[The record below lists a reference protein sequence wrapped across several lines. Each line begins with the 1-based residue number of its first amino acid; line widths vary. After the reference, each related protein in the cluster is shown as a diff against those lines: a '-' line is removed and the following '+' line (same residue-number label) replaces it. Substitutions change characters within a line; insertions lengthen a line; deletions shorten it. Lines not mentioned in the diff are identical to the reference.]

1 MVVRKE
7 TQQTGVIVNQS
18 AQRHVSRGLR
28 ALSSILA
35 MVLTMALMLLYAPTP
50 SARAMESTTSAES
63 TDGMLSINSSTA
75 VLTDTSGYHLNA
87 TVTNTTGQEIPAGT
101 LTLAMNAFYTFVS
114 RNDIQDWSEGN
125 GRIPTPQ
132 SVGQAD
138 VPALQPGAS
147 ANVSIDA
154 DAHQESLAAIN
165 SWGPKPVLL
174 SYSANGTPLAQSHT
188 FVTRTGAGLHTPST
202 PALHITVAQP
212 LAANGWTTD
221 SKLLG
226 QLVDEGGIS
235 SSKLAKIAMPSKD
248 DDARLS
254 FLLGNYITLTNL
266 TEREAQRIIDLHISP
281 INVSVHTT
289 DPQLHCTM
297 LGNKNAERSLDYIQ
311 AFCKAGIVM
320 NGQIVICPGWND
332 GDQLRRTLRDLTDW
346 EFSSCSLVPVGIT
359 KYRKGLAKLR
369 PVDADCAREI
379 IAIAEEFGQ
388 ENLRRFGTR
397 RFFCAD
403 ELYLRAG
410 LPLPQEDYYDGYR
423 QLENG
428 VGMLRSLEQ
437 DFLSA
442 MRLEDPAAAPSPF
455 TIATG
460 TAAAPFLRG
469 LLEQAKAYFPRLE
482 GQVIAVEN
490 DFFGHTI
497 DVAGLLTGQDLSAQL
512 QRVPSLGRVL
522 LPLHMLR
529 HGETVFLDDY
539 TVARLADELGCP
551 VQIVGID
558 GGDLLDA
565 MLDASS
571 TVS

>member
-1 MVVRKE
+1 MSTIITTIDRHSPAEKAGIQVGEQLLTINGHPIVDVLDYRFYGYDPLSRVELKTAAGDVR
-7 TQQTGVIVNQS
+7 
-18 AQRHVSRGLR
+18 
-28 ALSSILA
+28 
-35 MVLTMALMLLYAPTP
+35 
-50 SARAMESTTSAES
+50 
-63 TDGMLSINSSTA
+63 
-75 VLTDTSGYHLNA
+75 
-87 TVTNTTGQEIPAGT
+87 TVTIRKAEGQDLGLNFDTYLMDEMRCCANHCIFCFVDQMPPGMRST
-101 LTLAMNAFYTFVS
+101 LYF
-114 RNDIQDWSEGN
+114 
-125 GRIPTPQ
+125 
-132 SVGQAD
+132 
-138 VPALQPGAS
+138 
-147 ANVSIDA
+147 
-154 DAHQESLAAIN
+154 
-165 SWGPKPVLL
+165 
-174 SYSANGTPLAQSHT
+174 
-188 FVTRTGAGLHTPST
+188 
-202 PALHITVAQP
+202 
-212 LAANGWTTD
+212 
-221 SKLLG
+221 
-226 QLVDEGGIS
+226 
-235 SSKLAKIAMPSKD
+235 KD

-332 GDQLRRTLRDLTDW
+332 GDQLRRTLRDLTEW
-346 EFSSCSLVPVGIT
+346 QFSSCSLVPVGIT
-359 KYRKGLAKLR
+359 KYRQGLAKLR
-369 PVDADCAREI
+369 PVSPEDARDI

-410 LPLPQEDYYDGYR
+410 LPLPQEDYYEGYR

-442 MRLEDPAAAPSPF
+442 MRLEEPDAAPSPF

-469 LLEQAKAYFPRLE
+469 LLEQAKAYFPELE

-529 HGETVFLDDY
+529 HGETVFW
-539 TVARLADELGCP
+539 TTTPWRVWRTSWAAPCR
-551 VQIVGID
+551 
-558 GGDLLDA
+558 
-565 MLDASS
+565 S
-571 TVS
+571 

>member
-1 MVVRKE
+1 MEDVLDYRFFGYDADPELVLEREGVRRTVRVRKE
-7 TQQTGVIVNQS
+7 EG
-18 AQRHVSRGLR
+18 AELGLNFDTYLMDEPR
-28 ALSSILA
+28 PCSNHCLFCF
-35 MVLTMALMLLYAPTP
+35 VDQMAPGCRDTLY
-50 SARAMESTTSAES
+50 
-63 TDGMLSINSSTA
+63 
-75 VLTDTSGYHLNA
+75 
-87 TVTNTTGQEIPAGT
+87 
-101 LTLAMNAFYTFVS
+101 F
-114 RNDIQDWSEGN
+114 
-125 GRIPTPQ
+125 
-132 SVGQAD
+132 
-138 VPALQPGAS
+138 
-147 ANVSIDA
+147 
-154 DAHQESLAAIN
+154 
-165 SWGPKPVLL
+165 
-174 SYSANGTPLAQSHT
+174 
-188 FVTRTGAGLHTPST
+188 
-202 PALHITVAQP
+202 
-212 LAANGWTTD
+212 
-221 SKLLG
+221 
-226 QLVDEGGIS
+226 
-235 SSKLAKIAMPSKD
+235 KD

-254 FLLGNYITLTNL
+254 FLQGNYITLTNL

-332 GDQLRRTLRDLTDW
+332 GDQLRRTLRDLTEW
-346 EFSSCSLVPVGIT
+346 QFSSCSLVPVGIT

-369 PVDADCAREI
+369 PVDSECAREI
-379 IAIAEEFGQ
+379 IAIAEEYGQ
-388 ENLRRFGTR
+388 ENLRRYGTR

-403 ELYLRAG
+403 ELFLRAG
-410 LPLPQEDYYDGYR
+410 LPLPEEEYYEGYR
-423 QLENG
+423 QIENG

-437 DFLSA
+437 EFLSA
-442 MRLEDPAAAPSPF
+442 MKLEEPDAAPSPF

-469 LLEQAKAYFPRLE
+469 LLEQAKAYFPKLE

-512 QRVPSLGRVL
+512 QRIPSLGRVL

-529 HGETVFLDDY
+529 HGENVFLDDY

-565 MLDASS
+565 MLEKE
-571 TVS
+571 V

>member
-1 MVVRKE
+1 MSTIITAIDRHSPAERAGIQVGEQLLTINGHPIVDVLDYRFYGYDPLSHVELKTAAGDVRAVTVRKAE
-7 TQQTGVIVNQS
+7 GQDLGLNFDTYLMDEMRSCANHCIFCFVDQMPPGMRQT
-18 AQRHVSRGLR
+18 
-28 ALSSILA
+28 
-35 MVLTMALMLLYAPTP
+35 LY
-50 SARAMESTTSAES
+50 
-63 TDGMLSINSSTA
+63 
-75 VLTDTSGYHLNA
+75 
-87 TVTNTTGQEIPAGT
+87 
-101 LTLAMNAFYTFVS
+101 F
-114 RNDIQDWSEGN
+114 
-125 GRIPTPQ
+125 
-132 SVGQAD
+132 
-138 VPALQPGAS
+138 
-147 ANVSIDA
+147 
-154 DAHQESLAAIN
+154 
-165 SWGPKPVLL
+165 
-174 SYSANGTPLAQSHT
+174 
-188 FVTRTGAGLHTPST
+188 
-202 PALHITVAQP
+202 
-212 LAANGWTTD
+212 
-221 SKLLG
+221 
-226 QLVDEGGIS
+226 
-235 SSKLAKIAMPSKD
+235 KD

-297 LGNKNAERSLDYIQ
+297 LGNKNAERSLDYIR
-311 AFCKAGIVM
+311 AFCRAGIVM
-320 NGQIVICPGWND
+320 NGQIVVCPDWND

-346 EFSSCSLVPVGIT
+346 EFSSCSIVPVGIT
-359 KYRKGLAKLR
+359 KYRQGLARLR
-369 PVDADCAREI
+369 PVDRSCAREI
-379 IAIAEEFGQ
+379 LAIAEEYGQ

-403 ELYLRAG
+403 ELFLRAQ
-410 LPLPQEDYYDGYR
+410 LPLPQEDYYEGYR

-442 MRLEDPAAAPSPF
+442 MQLEEPDAAPSPF

-469 LLEQAKAYFPRLE
+469 LLEQAQAYFPKLE

-565 MLDASS
+565 MLEKEG
-571 TVS
+571 

>member
-1 MVVRKE
+1 MSTIITAIDRHSPAERAGIQVGEQLLTINGHPIVDVLDYRFYGYDPLSHVELKTAAGDVRAVTVRKAE
-7 TQQTGVIVNQS
+7 GQDLGLNFDTYLMDEMRSCANHCIFCFVDQMPPGMRQT
-18 AQRHVSRGLR
+18 
-28 ALSSILA
+28 
-35 MVLTMALMLLYAPTP
+35 LY
-50 SARAMESTTSAES
+50 
-63 TDGMLSINSSTA
+63 
-75 VLTDTSGYHLNA
+75 
-87 TVTNTTGQEIPAGT
+87 
-101 LTLAMNAFYTFVS
+101 F
-114 RNDIQDWSEGN
+114 
-125 GRIPTPQ
+125 
-132 SVGQAD
+132 
-138 VPALQPGAS
+138 
-147 ANVSIDA
+147 
-154 DAHQESLAAIN
+154 
-165 SWGPKPVLL
+165 
-174 SYSANGTPLAQSHT
+174 
-188 FVTRTGAGLHTPST
+188 
-202 PALHITVAQP
+202 
-212 LAANGWTTD
+212 
-221 SKLLG
+221 
-226 QLVDEGGIS
+226 
-235 SSKLAKIAMPSKD
+235 KD

-297 LGNKNAERSLDYIQ
+297 LGNKNAERSLDYIR
-311 AFCKAGIVM
+311 AFCRAGIVM
-320 NGQIVICPGWND
+320 NGQIVVCPDWND

-346 EFSSCSLVPVGIT
+346 EFSSCSIVPVGIT
-359 KYRKGLAKLR
+359 KYRQGLARLR
-369 PVDADCAREI
+369 PVDRSCAREI
-379 IAIAEEFGQ
+379 LAIAEEYGQ

-403 ELYLRAG
+403 ELFLRAQ
-410 LPLPQEDYYDGYR
+410 LPLPQEDYYEGYR

-442 MRLEDPAAAPSPF
+442 MQLEEPDAAPSPF

-469 LLEQAKAYFPRLE
+469 LVAQAQAYFPHLR

-512 QRVPSLGRVL
+512 QKVPSLGRVL

-565 MLDASS
+565 MLEREG
-571 TVS
+571 

>member
-1 MVVRKE
+1 MSTIITAIDRHSPAERAGIRVGEQLLTINGHTIVDVLDYRFYGYDPLSHVELKTPAGDVR
-7 TQQTGVIVNQS
+7 
-18 AQRHVSRGLR
+18 
-28 ALSSILA
+28 
-35 MVLTMALMLLYAPTP
+35 
-50 SARAMESTTSAES
+50 
-63 TDGMLSINSSTA
+63 
-75 VLTDTSGYHLNA
+75 
-87 TVTNTTGQEIPAGT
+87 TVTIRKAEGQDLGLNFDTYLMDEMRSCANHCIFCFVDQMPPGMRPT
-101 LTLAMNAFYTFVS
+101 LYF
-114 RNDIQDWSEGN
+114 
-125 GRIPTPQ
+125 
-132 SVGQAD
+132 
-138 VPALQPGAS
+138 
-147 ANVSIDA
+147 
-154 DAHQESLAAIN
+154 
-165 SWGPKPVLL
+165 
-174 SYSANGTPLAQSHT
+174 
-188 FVTRTGAGLHTPST
+188 
-202 PALHITVAQP
+202 
-212 LAANGWTTD
+212 
-221 SKLLG
+221 
-226 QLVDEGGIS
+226 
-235 SSKLAKIAMPSKD
+235 KD

-289 DPQLHCTM
+289 DPRLHCTM

-311 AFCKAGIVM
+311 AFCRAGIVM

-332 GDQLRRTLRDLTDW
+332 GDQLRRTLRDLTEW
-346 EFSSCSLVPVGIT
+346 QFSSCSLVPVGIT
-359 KYRKGLAKLR
+359 KYRQGLARLR
-369 PVDADCAREI
+369 PVDREDARDI

-410 LPLPQEDYYDGYR
+410 LPLPQEDYYEGYR

-442 MRLEDPAAAPSPF
+442 MGLEEPDAAPSPF

-460 TAAAPFLRG
+460 TAAAPFLRE
-469 LLEQAKAYFPRLE
+469 LLARAKAYFPKLE
-482 GQVIAVEN
+482 GQVVAVEN

-539 TVARLADELGCP
+539 TVARLADELDCP

-565 MLDASS
+565 MLEKE
-571 TVS
+571 V